1 MTSMDGRARLG
12 TGCAHNASEI
22 SARGNWCLGLVFLLP
37 VLLGLLLAGP
47 AAAEALV
54 PEREVVQQDSARPA
68 WKTRWAEAR
77 DLVRRQLYREAGA
90 LYEELLAEQGHLEE
104 ARWELARLWLQLGE
118 AERAMLHFEL
128 LQEAEPT
135 RPEYGRGLAAALLAA
150 GHFGRAA
157 ELFHLLL
164 GQDPDEPE
172 LLAGL
177 SEALLAKEQGAEAL
191 PYLEKLVGLDPE
203 QPIFSEKLA
212 RLYQQQG
219 MPGKARPLARRLAEP
234 AAAADRILVL
244 AAEVHESLG
253 LSRQAAG
260 YWRRLLE
267 RDPTHPRAA
276 ARLESYQLAEGQG
289 EEALRYLL
297 PALAAAPED
306 TWLLRRLA
314 EVYLGLN
321 RMAEAL
327 PYLERYLELRPA
339 DREVLTLA
347 LETYNALDQRAE
359 ALLTLER
366 MLALDGEAA
375 PDKLVQAALLYE
387 EQGRYAKAL
396 ELYPRI
402 LSYYPADPVL
412 SARKLRLLSVM
423 QREAEIGDFLNRPE
437 RRDQVPAILA
447 AWHQL
452 EPDNRQV
459 MVALSFAY
467 LEEGELGASERL
479 LDRLARTDGDD
490 PEMLRARA
498 ALRAAQ
504 SRPYAALKDYEQLLR
519 QDPRQREPRRR
530 GLLLA
535 AELGLPLEVREHSAP
550 LEAAAAG
557 DRSLAM
563 ELGAVRRDA
572 LDLGPAAAG
581 FAALLAQ
588 AETPEEQIVVLL
600 QYAEVFLR
608 AGLPYEAEELL
619 RIALLRDQN
628 QPAIYHAL
636 FNLALEQALLA
647 EAEVWLAG
655 FTRALRHYPSQEA
668 VSPDRPLSVV
678 RGRILAEEMQL
689 RLWSAGGDHRGA
701 LSLLRRLL
709 QEEEGRVDDF
719 RLLAVKVLLAADSL
733 RSAENM
739 VRDLLGRPYPDPE
752 ALVLAALIS
761 DRQGREREAADLLE
775 GALVW
780 AEIDP
785 GRQLKLAAALNSHQ
799 FRPKTAAELA
809 GQALAAMPGSAR
821 AALLQA
827 EALAAD
833 GQTGPALALL
843 EQLPP
848 ALGELFSIEQRRV
861 ELLLHLGRV
870 DEVVELTEKLA
881 AAYPWSASSQRLV
894 RVHAL
899 WLQRQWRPAI
909 GQLEEGLIPPV
920 LELMVAGAE
929 AEAVA
934 LPPDDPPGIWGRV
947 TGAVNPLVELVDEVM
962 SPAYAAGLQPGEA
975 RLRQIS
981 APLYASYRWQQ
992 RFTFE
997 LRARGAVE
1005 RREFFAAAREF
1016 ERLAQQYPDEG
1027 PILYDLA
1034 GLYSR
1039 MERLEAEAAIYRR
1052 LQADN
1057 LRYPGL
1063 EEARLRNDLKR
1074 RPRSTLHYGYRREE
1088 GRDGYK
1094 AMAQEWLAASQR
1106 LAPYVGHEFDLSVS
1120 RRHYRD
1126 TDGPGSLRARQVELL
1141 YRRDAF
1147 AGVDLV
1153 LGLGGF
1159 LPEGEADEGR
1169 DTLLGRAEI
1178 AGDFGDRFWGR
1189 VAYRRA
1195 MVEDTLAAVNRGIW
1209 LESLAAEAAL
1219 DLLPRLEAGS
1229 GYNFHYYSDGNQTH
1243 GYDLW
1248 LVYTVLTDPT
1258 LLTVSYTYD
1267 FRDSQAG
1274 PQRGG
1279 ELLADGFSADDHP
1292 YWAPLNHWRKTF
1304 AVAFRHQLS
1313 DDPFLR
1319 DAPRYYSLR
1328 YATSYDSDGYGHQ
1341 TLAGGFFLEWTPKLI
1356 FQAGIE
1362 LVSGSDYRSREIS
1375 TALTYRW

>member
-1 MTSMDGRARLG
+1 MTSMDGRPPLV
-12 TGCAHNASEI
+12 TGCAHNSSE
-22 SARGNWCLGLVFLLP
+22 SPDRGNSRPGLVFLLP

-47 AAAEALV
+47 PVSEALV
-54 PEREVVQQDSARPA
+54 PEREVVQQDSAQPA

-77 DLVRRQLYREAGA
+77 DLVRRQLYLEAGT

-104 ARWELARLWLQLGE
+104 ARWELARLWLRVGE
-118 AERAMLHFEL
+118 AERALLHFEL
-128 LQEAEPT
+128 LQETEPA
-135 RPEYGRGLAAALLAA
+135 RPAYARGLAAALLA
-150 GHFGRAA
+150 GGRFGRAA
-157 ELFHLLL
+157 DFFLLL
-164 GQDPDEPE
+164 LEQNPDDPE

-191 PYLEKLVGLDPE
+191 PYLERLVGLDPE
-203 QPIFSEKLA
+203 QPAFSEKLA
-212 RLYQQQG
+212 HLYQQQG
-219 MPGKARPLARRLAEP
+219 MPGKARPLVRRLAEP

-267 RDPTHPRAA
+267 RDPSHPRAA
-276 ARLESYQLAEGQG
+276 ARLEAYLLAEGQG

-297 PALAAAPED
+297 PALAAAPDD

-314 EVYLGLN
+314 EVYLGQTRL
-321 RMAEAL
+321 AEAL

-339 DREVLTLA
+339 DREVLTLV
-347 LETYNALDQRAE
+347 LDTYNALDQRAE

-366 MLALDGEAA
+366 MLALEGEAA

-412 SARKLRLLSVM
+412 SARKLRLLSTL
-423 QREAEIGDFLNRPE
+423 QREVEIGEFLSLPAQRAH
-437 RRDQVPAILA
+437 VPAILA

-452 EPDNRQV
+452 EPDNRRV
-459 MVALSFAY
+459 MVALSLAY
-467 LEEGELGASERL
+467 LEQGELGASERL
-479 LDRLARTDGDD
+479 LDRLARADGDD
-490 PEMLRARA
+490 PLMLRARA

-519 QDPRQREPRRR
+519 QDPRQWAPRHRA
-530 GLLLA
+530 LLLA
-535 AELGLPLEVREHSAP
+535 AELGLPLEVREHLAP
-550 LEAAAAG
+550 LEVAAR
-557 DRSLAM
+557 DRSPAL
-563 ELGAVRRDA
+563 ELVAARLDA

-588 AETPEEQIVVLL
+588 AESPEEQIAVRL
-600 QYAEVFLR
+600 QYAEVFRR

-636 FNLALEQALLA
+636 FNLALEQSLHA
-647 EAEVWLAG
+647 EAEVWLAS
-655 FTRALRHYPSQEA
+655 FTRVLRLYPSQEA
-668 VSPDRPLSVV
+668 ISPDRPLSVV
-678 RGRILAEEMQL
+678 RERILAEEMQL

-709 QEEEGRVDDF
+709 QEEEGRGDDF

-739 VRDLLGRPYPDPE
+739 VRDLLGRSNPDPE

-761 DRQGREREAADLLE
+761 ERQGREREAADLLE

-785 GRQLKLAAALNSHQ
+785 GRQLKLATALNSHQ
-799 FRPKTAAELA
+799 FQPKTAAELA

-870 DEVVELTEKLA
+870 NEVVELTEKLA
-881 AAYPWSASSQRLV
+881 AAYPWSASSQRLA

-909 GQLEEGLIPPV
+909 SQLEEGLTPPV

-947 TGAVNPLVELVDEVM
+947 TGAANPLVEMVDEVM
-962 SPAYAAGLQPGEA
+962 SPAYAAGLQPGEP
-975 RLRQIS
+975 RLRRIS

-992 RFTFE
+992 RFAFE

-1005 RREFFAAAREF
+1005 RREFFAASREF

-1052 LQADN
+1052 LEADN

-1094 AMAQEWLAASQR
+1094 AITQEWLAASQR

-1120 RRHYRD
+1120 RHHYRD

-1147 AGVDLV
+1147 AGVDLL

-1159 LPEGEADEGR
+1159 LSEGEADEGR

-1195 MVEDTLAAVNRGIW
+1195 MVEDTLAAVNRGIRV
-1209 LESLAAEAAL
+1209 ESLAAEAAL

-1279 ELLADGFSADDHP
+1279 DLLADGFSADDHP

-1341 TLAGGFFLEWTPKLI
+1341 TLAGGFFLEWTSKLI
-1356 FQAGIE
+1356 FQAGFE
-1362 LVSGSDYRSREIS
+1362 LVSGSDYRRREIS
-1375 TALTYRW
+1375 TAVTYRW